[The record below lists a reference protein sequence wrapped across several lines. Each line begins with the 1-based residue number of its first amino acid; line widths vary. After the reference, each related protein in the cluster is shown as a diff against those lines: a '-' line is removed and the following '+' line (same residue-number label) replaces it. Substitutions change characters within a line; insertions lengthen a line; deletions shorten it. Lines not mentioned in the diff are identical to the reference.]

1 MATNSEINEPP
12 DKPTSEN
19 DLRNKAT
26 SGRNFKSRL
35 RTRLQFI
42 GGRSPNLP
50 LLARSLAGSLVIGMA
65 AMVNLSFASGI
76 FCRDDPQNGS
86 HTAKT
91 LSGHGADVPSRPG
104 MISRLCRDAAAT
116 TPLSACSLACR
127 LAPLGN
133 PVVVLLRNDGLAAR
147 DEGGPFR

>member
-1 MATNSEINEPP
+1 MVTNSEINEPP

-50 LLARSLAGSLVIGMA
+50 LLARSLAASLVIGMA

-91 LSGHGADVPSRPG
+91 LSGHGADVPFTSRHDVALLP
-104 MISRLCRDAAAT
+104 RCRSNDTFIRALT
-116 TPLSACSLACR
+116 CLPACSTWQSSCCS
-127 LAPLGN
+127 PQK
-133 PVVVLLRNDGLAAR
+133 
-147 DEGGPFR
+147 

>member
-1 MATNSEINEPP
+1 MVTNSEINEPP

-50 LLARSLAGSLVIGMA
+50 LLARSLAASLVIGMA

-91 LSGHGADVPSRPG
+91 LSGHGADVPFTSRHDVAPLP
-104 MISRLCRDAAAT
+104 RCRSNDT
-116 TPLSACSLACR
+116 FIRVLTCLPACSTWQSSCCS
-127 LAPLGN
+127 PQK
-133 PVVVLLRNDGLAAR
+133 
-147 DEGGPFR
+147 